1 MNEFIKNNKIKCYN
15 NCGEDCWCLP
25 DLCLINLNIA
35 SDKKIGEFIE
45 IYYEDPLDEWYKALV
60 IDHIEEDK
68 YKVKFETTNR
78 IVELNLKSFEY
89 VKCNSINLNDCVK
102 CKYCNKIFN
111 TNDFN
116 YHIENNIKCKKKKEE
131 EILKEQ
137 NKKRK
142 RDKDE
147 ILEKRRFKKYK
158 KQQKELNKIS
168 KFKIDE
174 KVFAHWDEDRSE
186 YFLGEIMSINTNK
199 TYDIIF
205 DDGHIQNDVKE
216 VDILELNSKKG
227 VEVLVK
233 KNHSI
238 NGKYY
243 KGRVMGANENKSNCY
258 IVKFYPNN
266 SKSNSRRKQYY
277 KTQSDVRHDEIYKPN
292 FCCDK
297 CSLSFSNK
305 YNLKNHIKKHHSTTI
320 NQDVDLFSNMIESII
335 FENKISG

>member
-1 MNEFIKNNKIKCYN
+1 MNDFIKNNKIKCYN
-15 NCGEDCWCLP
+15 NCGADCWCLP
-25 DLCLINLNIA
+25 DLCSINLNIA
-35 SDKKIGEFIE
+35 TDKKIGEFIE
-45 IYYEDPLDEWYKALV
+45 IYYDPLDKWCKALV

-68 YKVKFETTNR
+68 YKVKFETRNR
-78 IVELNLKSFEY
+78 VVELNLKYFEY

-111 TNDFN
+111 TNDYN

-131 EILKEQ
+131 EIIEEQ

-142 RDKDE
+142 REKDE
-147 ILEKRRFKKYK
+147 RLEKKQLKKYK

-174 KVFAHWDEDRSE
+174 KVFAHWDGDRSQ
-186 YFLGEIMSINTNK
+186 YFLGEIVSINTNK
-199 TYDIIF
+199 TYDIFF
-205 DDGHIQNDVKE
+205 DDGYIQNDVKE

-227 VEVLVK
+227 VEVLAK
-233 KNHSI
+233 KNNSI

-243 KGRVMGANENKSNCY
+243 KGRVIGVNKNKFNCY
-258 IVKFYPNN
+258 IVKFYLN
-266 SKSNSRRKQYY
+266 SNRRRQYHEILSN
-277 KTQSDVRHDEIYKPN
+277 VRHDEIYKPN
-292 FCCDK
+292 YCCDK

-320 NQDVDLFSNMIESII
+320 NQDVNLFSNMIESII
-335 FENKISG
+335 FENKNSG